1 MRMQWRTLA
10 VAGAVEF
17 SPPVLRD
24 DRGLFVSPYQEAAF
38 EEAVGRPL
46 FPVAQTNHSHS
57 RRGTVRGVH
66 FTCAPPGTAK
76 YVYCARGRAIDV
88 VVDVRV
94 GSPTFGVCDAV
105 ELDPEHFRAVYFPL
119 GVGHAFIVLEDD
131 TVMSYL
137 QSGRYVPDN
146 ELAVSPLDPA
156 LRLPIPDG
164 LDVILSDRDT
174 VAPTL
179 DDARRSGVL
188 PRYDET
194 VALEKALYQ

>member
-1 MRMQWRTLA
+1 MCVQWRTLA

-17 SPPVLRD
+17 SPQVLRD

-76 YVYCARGRAIDV
+76 YVYCARGKAIDV

-94 GSPTFGVCDAV
+94 GSPTYGVCDAV
-105 ELDPEHFRAVYFPL
+105 QLDPENFRAVYFPL

-137 QSGRYVPDN
+137 QSGRYVPEH
-146 ELAVSPLDPA
+146 ELAISPLDPA
-156 LRLPIPDG
+156 LGMPIPAE
-164 LDVILSDRDT
+164 LDVILSDRDK

-179 DDARRSGVL
+179 DEACRNGVL
-188 PRYDET
+188 PRYADT
-194 VALEKALYQ
+194 VALEKALYR